1 MATIDSTLGALFIGF
16 RYMASLSSRCTTIM
30 VDILRI
36 KLGIKQLLLGTL
48 HEVFVG
54 HAVYYYSIT
63 NFLNVHV
70 LSGNPIWCVRF
81 FFFPLF
87 SSFDKNSGVKFLTF
101 SGVAFELSMRTFPS
115 VMGFLHY
122 LLLQTYE
129 SVGLSCVNPPIADL
143 LFLLQVLGL
152 ISLGAGAL
160 NDIGVAA
167 SLCYYLQT
175 MRSSYAQTNSLIRNL
190 TLNAVNTGALTR
202 YCWTSTMLFSIWL
215 TPLSSALSCCTM
227 IMVSIACS
235 LVLNTRQIIR
245 GRGTECDAKRFSMA
259 TDQRRYSHS
268 VPLHSPTVFG
278 DPLDVEFHGG
288 EDKGVSAPGLD
299 KGLVVPRPPDS
310 GSTAQGDNPNIIF
323 TQDRPDN
330 TAGW

>member
-1 MATIDSTLGALFIGF
+1 MLFSDGNLPLTAFLLLLTFGQLGLGIAFTVKRCQVSHIF
-16 RYMASLSSRCTTIM
+16 RY
-30 VDILRI
+30 
-36 KLGIKQLLLGTL
+36 
-48 HEVFVG
+48 
-54 HAVYYYSIT
+54 SIRAEYAY
-63 NFLNVHV
+63 L
-70 LSGNPIWCVRF
+70 P
-81 FFFPLF
+81 F
-87 SSFDKNSGVKFLTF
+87 SY
-101 SGVAFELSMRTFPS
+101 
-115 VMGFLHY
+115 GFLA
-122 LLLQTYE
+122 LPAPE
-129 SVGLSCVNPPIADL
+129 NIR
-143 LFLLQVLGL
+143 VLGL

-215 TPLSSALSCCTM
+215 TPLSSALSCFTM

-288 EDKGVSAPGLD
+288 EDKGVSAPGLG